1 MEIAKIELTEIE
13 KVAVTGSDD
22 QIKALTDLELVWIG
36 GGWGDIS
43 LG

>member
-13 KVAVTGSDD
+13 KVVVAGSED
-22 QIKALTDLELVWIG
+22 QIKALTDLELVCIG